1 MMHSE
6 DFSAAWDA
14 RDQLLNRLRRD
25 ECLPKR
31 MLYLRTN
38 DGGAL
43 CAGLLPGHGGL
54 MLIDWR
60 GSEFLLRWLGE
71 PELTAEPATQ
81 RADGFGGMFGLG
93 EKGANGWQLRFFD
106 RGELVAEAP
115 LYPAITAFADLLAED
130 DRFLYG
136 KRKPRQIP
144 LWQLKPESREYCEA
158 VVPLWVRLVRER
170 L

>member
-1 MMHSE
+1 MASF
-6 DFSAAWDA
+6 DFSASWDA
-14 RDQLLNRLRRD
+14 RDQLLNQLRRD

-38 DGGAL
+38 AGGAL

-60 GSEFLLRWLGE
+60 GSEFITRWLGE
-71 PELTAEPATQ
+71 PELTAESITQ
-81 RADGFGGMFGLG
+81 QADGFGGMFGLG
-93 EKGANGWQLRFFD
+93 EKGANGWMLRFFE
-106 RGELVAEAP
+106 GGALAAEVP
-115 LYPAITAFADLLAED
+115 LYPAITAFADLLAAD

-158 VVPLWVRLVRER
+158 VVSLWVRLVREG